1 MKNQL
6 IILLVLFLL
15 SLSSTLV
22 AQPSLKPSPKLIE
35 AMNKTNFLV
44 GKWKGTGWIQFGPK
58 KEAFIQT
65 ENVSLKANNT
75 VLQIEGRGVV
85 AEDTNKAIHQAY
97 ATVSYDI
104 YNSKYLMR
112 AIRGDGG
119 HVDADF
125 NILPDGAIEW
135 KFRNPQAGEIK
146 YTIRLV
152 DNKWVEK
159 GEISRDGQNWIHFF
173 EMSLTKV
180 K

>member
-1 MKNQL
+1 MKNYIVFLL
-6 IILLVLFLL
+6 ILFLL
-15 SLSSTLV
+15 GVGFTPM
-22 AQPSLKPSPKLIE
+22 AQPTLKPSPKLLE
-35 AMNKTNFLV
+35 AMNKTYFLV
-44 GKWKGTGWIQFGPK
+44 GKWKGTGWIQFGPQK
-58 KEAFIQT
+58 HNFIQT

-75 VLQIEGRGVV
+75 VVQIEGRGV
-85 AEDTNKAIHQAY
+85 AADDTNTVIHQAY
-97 ATVSYDI
+97 ATVSYDL
-104 YNSKYLMR
+104 YNNKYLMR

-125 NILPDGAIEW
+125 TILADGAIEW
-135 KFRNPQAGEIK
+135 KFKNPQAGEIK

-173 EMSLTKV
+173 EMSLAKV

>member
-1 MKNQL
+1 MKNYIFSL
-6 IILLVLFLL
+6 LLLILLGSGFTPMAQ
-15 SLSSTLV
+15 ST
-22 AQPSLKPSPKLIE
+22 LKPSPKVLD
-35 AMNKTNFLV
+35 AMNKTYFLV

-58 KEAFIQT
+58 KHSFTQT
-65 ENVSLKANNT
+65 EDVSLKANNT
-75 VLQIEGRGVV
+75 VVQIEGRGV
-85 AEDTNKAIHQAY
+85 ATEDTNIVIHQAY
-97 ATVSYDI
+97 ATVSYDL
-104 YNSKYLMR
+104 YNNKYLMR

-125 NILPDGAIEW
+125 TVLADGAIEW
-135 KFRNPQAGEIK
+135 KFKNPQAGEIK
-146 YTIRLV
+146 YTIRLI